1 MLKRKCPGCAEK
13 IEKKFHF
20 CPWCGQSIKN
30 HKEKEDFG
38 LLGRTDSIQNMNSSS
53 ENQSNLPFGLD
64 KIMGGLIKQLEK
76 ELSGIDNQ
84 NKIPKGF
91 NIRIQTGFPNQNQ
104 INKQQDILKETIK
117 NPVLTEKESTRRQK
131 LPRQEA
137 KSKVKR
143 LSDKIIY
150 EINAPGIKNKE
161 DIIITKLE
169 QGFEIKAYSKDTC
182 YTKTIPLQIEILGYT
197 IEDNKLIVELKNQ

>member
-1 MLKRKCPGCAEK
+1 MLKRKCPGCAKK
-13 IEKKFHF
+13 IEKKFNF
-20 CPWCGQSIKN
+20 CPWCSQSIKS

-38 LLGRTDSIQNMNSSS
+38 LLGRTDTIQNTNIPQK
-53 ENQSNLPFGLD
+53 NQPELPFGLD

-76 ELSGIDNQ
+76 ELFGP
-84 NKIPKGF
+84 NKQGGMPKGF
-91 NIRIQTGFPNQNQ
+91 NIRIQTGGPNQNQ
-104 INKQQDILKETIK
+104 INTQQEAQKEIIEK
-117 NPVLTEKESTRRQK
+117 PILTEKESTRRQT

-137 KSKVKR
+137 ESKVKR

-169 QGFEIKAYSKDTC
+169 QGFEIKAYTKDTC
-182 YTKTIPLQIEILGYT
+182 YTKTIPLQIEIIGYM
-197 IEDNKLIVELKNQ
+197 IKDNKLIVELKN